1 MSEWRPEGW
10 ENPYLA
16 VSYDINNEDKAGGH
30 PEAMHIL
37 FENSKVCEA
46 SADAMLTALRASA
59 GRHHISPS
67 DNDIPCK
74 LPELWPG
81 QTGYV
86 VFIPDEK
93 V

>member
-10 ENPYLA
+10 ENPHPQPNGKMHYQPITGLQRLA
-16 VSYDINNEDKAGGH
+16 Y
-30 PEAMHIL
+30 
-37 FENSKVCEA
+37 ENG
-46 SADAMLTALRASA
+46 ADAMLAALRAAA

-74 LPELWPG
+74 LPELWLG

-93 V
+93 D

>member
-1 MSEWRPEGW
+1 MSEWRPEEGW
-10 ENPYLA
+10 EEIKERYRQRA
-16 VSYDINNEDKAGGH
+16 HSEDWDREEIFEAG
-30 PEAMHIL
+30 
-37 FENSKVCEA
+37 
-46 SADAMLTALRASA
+46 ADAIVAALRESS

>member
-1 MSEWRPEGW
+1 MSEWRPDGWFDTVHHRPDEEGDDGVYESDW
-10 ENPYLA
+10 DDGYE
-16 VSYDINNEDKAGGH
+16 VG
-30 PEAMHIL
+30 
-37 FENSKVCEA
+37 
-46 SADAMLTALRASA
+46 ADAMLAALRAGA

-86 VFIPDEK
+86 IFIPDKE
-93 V
+93 